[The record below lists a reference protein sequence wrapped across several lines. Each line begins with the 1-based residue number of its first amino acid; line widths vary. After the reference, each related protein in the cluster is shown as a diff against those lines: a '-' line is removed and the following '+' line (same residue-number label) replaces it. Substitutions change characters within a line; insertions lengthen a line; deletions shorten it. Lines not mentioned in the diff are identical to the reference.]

1 MSAVLESALL
11 KKLWTSESISDL
23 VEDRVFIGDLEEEG
37 MRYPAIYFDLVEGG
51 SHNLL
56 SGQSSGLAY
65 ATYEFGAVAETRNEV
80 NLILEALRVELVGK
94 RGDLNN
100 DGECNV
106 EEISLDARG
115 KVFQD
120 VMRRLFTGSMDL
132 HIQWHEA
139 KGNGE

>member
-1 MSAVLESALL
+1 MSATLESAIL
-11 KKLWTSESISDL
+11 KKLWSAEAISL
-23 VEDRVFIGDLEEEG
+23 AVEDRIYPGDLPEDEQ
-37 MRYPAIYFDLVEGG
+37 RASIYFDIVEGG

-65 ATYEFGAVAETRNEV
+65 ATYEFGVQADNRFDCLT
-80 NLILEALRVELVGK
+80 ILEAIRNELVGK
-94 RGDLNN
+94 KGDLNN
-100 DGECNV
+100 DGECHV
-106 EEISLDARG
+106 EEICLDARG

-120 VMRRLFTGSMDL
+120 IPRRLFVGSIDL